1 MGDSVGLETFE
12 VTVSLSAIL
21 VVYVQLPLDLHLLP
35 LLLDPSLDHRTSIA
49 HSKDVVGL
57 FTGVVHFVRVHRFMG
72 GVDRG
77 L

>member
-21 VVYVQLPLDLHLLP
+21 VVYVQLLLDLHLLP

-49 HSKDVVGL
+49 HSNDVVRL
-57 FTGVVHFVRVHRFMG
+57 FTRVVHFIGVCRFMG
-72 GVDRG
+72 GIDRG